1 MTQGEATIRAAGG
14 VVWRDGD
21 GDGGPEVALVHR
33 PRYDDWSLPKGKLDH
48 GEHPL
53 EAAVREIRE
62 EIGQEV
68 VLGPPLPSRDYLV
81 DGVAK
86 HVDFWSAR
94 ALGGT
99 FEADDEVDGL
109 EWLSVER
116 ARARLT
122 HAGDEVV
129 LDAFEV
135 LPRRTVPTVVL
146 RHAKALSRSA
156 WTRPDPERPLTDK
169 GHEHAERISHVLLA
183 AYPVLRV
190 VTSPWL
196 RCAQTVAPYAT
207 LADTPLERERLLGE
221 DEFEDEHDDAIAA
234 VDALLET
241 LEPLLLCS
249 HGNVTP
255 DLGER
260 AARLARKGVPLPDEP
275 LAKGAFVVVHRDLK
289 GRAVASEVHR
299 P

>member
-1 MTQGEATIRAAGG
+1 MSHGDVPVRAAGPVG
-14 VVWRDGD
+14 WRDGD
-21 GDGGPEVALVHR
+21 HGPRVAVVHR
-33 PRYDDWSLPKGKLDH
+33 PRYDDWSLPKGKLER
-48 GEHPL
+48 GEHPM

-62 EIGQEV
+62 EIGQEI
-68 VLGPPLPSRDYLV
+68 VLGPPLPGRDYLV
-81 DGVAK
+81 DGVPK

-109 EWLSVER
+109 EWLTPDK

-122 HAGDEVV
+122 HPGDAVV
-129 LDAFEV
+129 LDAFEA

-146 RHAKALSRSA
+146 RHAKALSRSE
-156 WTRPDPERPLTDK
+156 WSRPDPERPLTDK
-169 GHEHAERISHVLLA
+169 GHEHAERIGHVLLT

-196 RCAQTVAPYAT
+196 RCAQTVVPYAT
-207 LADTPLERERLLGE
+207 LADTPVHEERLLGE
-221 DEFEDEHDDAIAA
+221 EEFEDEHAKALAA
-234 VDALLET
+234 VDDLLDT

-249 HGNVTP
+249 HGNVTA
-255 DLGER
+255 DLAER
-260 AARLARKGVPLPDEP
+260 AALASRKGVRLPAEP

-289 GRAVASEVHR
+289 GRAVAAEVHR